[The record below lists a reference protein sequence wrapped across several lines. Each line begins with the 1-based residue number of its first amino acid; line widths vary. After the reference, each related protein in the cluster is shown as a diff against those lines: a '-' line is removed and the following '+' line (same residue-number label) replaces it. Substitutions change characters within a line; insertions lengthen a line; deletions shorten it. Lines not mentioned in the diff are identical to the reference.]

1 MKELLTV
8 DSNVLVQVEVLDGVA
23 KSLDVQLARKVPDKC
38 LGVEHV
44 GGELCECR
52 GVSDLEAALQVQS
65 TMSAA
70 R

>member
-1 MKELLTV
+1 
-8 DSNVLVQVEVLDGVA
+8 
-23 KSLDVQLARKVPDKC
+23 VPDKG